1 MLLRKAPIVVL
12 AVLAAA
18 VISSAACS
26 NGTTPTCDDAGSCLI
41 LQPGADAGSLP
52 DTAADD
58 GDGGS
63 TE

>member
-18 VISSAACS
+18 GISSAACS

-41 LQPGADAGSLP
+41 LQPGDDAGSP
-52 DTAADD
+52 DTGTDD
-58 GDGGS
+58 GDDGP

>member
-1 MLLRKAPIVVL
+1 MLLRKTPIVVL

-18 VISSAACS
+18 GISSAACS

-41 LQPGADAGSLP
+41 LQPTDDAGSP
-52 DTAADD
+52 DTGTDD
-58 GDGGS
+58 GP